1 VRILIITSQLPY
13 PPASGGAIRV
23 DGLLR
28 GLHQAKHAVHVL
40 CYGND
45 DTPTPLHELCAITQ
59 LPLPQRRLSDRLKT
73 LFFSRQPDIA
83 LRFYDGAFLQAI
95 IALHQKHSFDV
106 IQFEGIEMACF
117 IAPLRQKNISAKLVF
132 DTFNA
137 EAELQKVIFAI
148 ERQNPK
154 RLPQAIYS
162 WLQSWRISAYEAM
175 LCQMADAVIAVSQE
189 DAGFLRAYIP
199 DRRVYI
205 VSSGIHVSDYTNQNM
220 RQDLGENALVFTGK
234 MDYRPNIDAMTW
246 FCGHILPRIAKT
258 HLTIVGQKP
267 TPAIQALTT
276 QHPVTITGWVQSVT
290 PYLRGASV
298 YVAPLRM
305 GSGTRLK
312 ILEALACGCAIV
324 ATPLAASGLH
334 ADVLNAMRLANDEET
349 FANAILELLHNPD
362 QRNKLAKNAVHAVA
376 QHYDWSA
383 IMPHLWA
390 VYEDLGIG

>member
-1 VRILIITSQLPY
+1 VRILIVTAQLPY
-13 PPASGGAIRV
+13 PTASGGAIRV

-28 GLHQAKHAVHVL
+28 GLHQAKHTVHVL
-40 CYGND
+40 CYGTG
-45 DTPTPLHELCAITQ
+45 DTRTPLHEFCAITQ
-59 LPLPQRRLSDRLKT
+59 LPAPQRRLLDRLKT
-73 LFFSRQPDIA
+73 LFLSCQPDIA
-83 LRFYDGAFLQAI
+83 LRFYDEAFLQEI
-95 IALHQKHSFDV
+95 ITLNQKHPFDV

-137 EAELQKVIFAI
+137 EAELQKVIFEI

-162 WLQSWRISAYEAM
+162 WLQSRRIATYEAM
-175 LCQMADAVIAVSQE
+175 LCQIADAVIAVSQE
-189 DAGFLRAYIP
+189 DAQFLQTYIP
-199 DRRVYI
+199 DKRVYI
-205 VSSGIHVSDYTNQNM
+205 VSSGIHVVDYTNQTI

-234 MDYRPNIDAMTW
+234 MDYRPNIDAMMW
-246 FCGHILPRIAKT
+246 FCGHILPRLPQA

-267 TPAIQALTT
+267 TPSIQALTT
-276 QHPVTITGWVQSVT
+276 QHPVTITGWVQNVT

-324 ATPLAASGLH
+324 ATHLAASGLH
-334 ADVLNAMRLANDEET
+334 ADVLNAMRLADSEEA
-349 FANAILELLHNPD
+349 FANAVLELLND
-362 QRNKLAKNAVHAVA
+362 TTQRNQLGAKAVQAVT